1 MCYGPTCITI
11 RRFFNVIGAGLGVVN
26 SAFDFVYVVKSPY
39 YSKMSFVVSILAII
53 IRMVFNFAICQY
65 FFTKQV
71 INYKPRLGAMT
82 EDKYGE
88 EGNASEQPD
97 EKN

>member
-1 MCYGPTCITI
+1 MCYGPTCITF

-26 SAFDFVYVVKSPY
+26 SAFDFIYVVKSPY
-39 YSKMSFVVSILAII
+39 YSKMSFVVSIMAII

-88 EGNASEQPD
+88 EGNASE
-97 EKN
+97 